1 VCSTGEL
8 VGRIVHFPDKWWG
21 FEAVGRSHHPAVC
34 SSYHPGGYKAVMV
47 KGTDLR
53 SARYAYAQVVVEP
66 DEKNGLSK
74 TTSFAIRPKVF
85 SGQRISVLD
94 QIGSLGAK
102 FKKPDFHTVGR
113 TTFDRPTTSPLAIE
127 DLFDDQRTQ
136 KSHRMPHTA
145 LFSRRGNHADF
156 SQPAK
161 LSFQGCQARGIDA
174 VIVGEKNLHVDCQVA
189 SVARERCGAVRYPH
203 YNYGGRFRQRAAGRL
218 SPFSPG
224 PYDPYRRPDRL
235 SIIFLF
241 TRPRLRRVFFI
252 GS

>member
-1 VCSTGEL
+1 MCSTGEL

-94 QIGSLGAK
+94 QIGSLGSEVLREIQQALSDQ
-102 FKKPDFHTVGR
+102 FGVEV
-113 TTFDRPTTSPLAIE
+113 IE
-127 DLFDDQRTQ
+127 
-136 KSHRMPHTA
+136 
-145 LFSRRGNHADF
+145 
-156 SQPAK
+156 
-161 LSFQGCQARGIDA
+161 
-174 VIVGEKNLHVDCQVA
+174 
-189 SVARERCGAVRYPH
+189 
-203 YNYGGRFRQRAAGRL
+203 
-218 SPFSPG
+218 
-224 PYDPYRRPDRL
+224 
-235 SIIFLF
+235 
-241 TRPRLRRVFFI
+241 
-252 GS
+252 